1 VLRKVENTIIE
12 ANGPLLKYR
21 FNSGDLALALEDF
34 SGGGDSGGPAYMLSE
49 KGYEILGINSR
60 AEVTNPVIGKYAV
73 MEVYTRVSFFAD
85 WINKVIEADVGSRN
99 IMSLAKLRTLPSGL
113 TQLNLDA
120 VCNGIKTN

>member
-60 AEVTNPVIGKYAV
+60 AEVTNPVIGNYGV
-73 MEVYTRVSFFAD
+73 MEVYTRVSFFTD
-85 WINKVIEADVGSRN
+85 WINKIIEADVWSRN
-99 IMSLAKLRTLPSGL
+99 VMSLAKLKSLPSVL